1 MKSYDEARVTVM
13 YDPEWKED
21 ETRKSSLGL
30 DYMMDL
36 ERRCRYASYIH
47 VWYGYIY
54 PVLCQQY
61 YVLPIVMSIDIFLF
75 CETTEGRIAYH
86 WKK

>member
-1 MKSYDEARVTVM
+1 
-13 YDPEWKED
+13 
-21 ETRKSSLGL
+21 
-30 DYMMDL
+30 MMDL

-75 CETTEGRIAYH
+75 CETIEGRIAYH
-86 WKK
+86 